1 MDSKI
6 IDLSRY
12 TLSVYAR
19 PYWDGHTVYLESVHP
34 LSLPDGTRAP
44 LSLLYAI
51 EDVLDVRSSDLQTVY
66 EAGKDY
72 RVERGKL
79 VIPAGSAIPVMP
91 YEEHYSPVERPGI
104 EALCKD
110 GGYTVLYAGGTLH
123 HRQIAVSYTH
133 RGMWNGYRPPRQG
146 VRLPHLQE
154 TIRRKG
160 ALNILFYGDSLTA
173 GGDSSVRTNM
183 PPFAPRWAEM
193 FTEYLLSLGVSATYN
208 NTAVGGRDSVWGL
221 EEVQERVVAYKPDLL
236 VLAFGMNELGNCG
249 HNNPALYKAN
259 LLTIIRKLREATPD
273 AEVILVGS
281 IQANGE
287 LQGLGGDRMQMTE
300 KLYELRE
307 ELDGVAVADMTRV
320 HDYLLTRKAY
330 RDMSGNNVNHVNDF
344 LARAYLHTL
353 METIAVETPTEKFV
367 NNRKKTVDNG
377 FGLW

>member
-12 TLSVYAR
+12 TLSVYAH

-133 RGMWNGYRPPRQG
+133 QGDVERLSPAPAGDAPAAPAGDHTAKRRFAYSVLRG
-146 VRLPHLQE
+146 
-154 TIRRKG
+154 
-160 ALNILFYGDSLTA
+160 
-173 GGDSSVRTNM
+173 
-183 PPFAPRWAEM
+183 
-193 FTEYLLSLGVSATYN
+193 
-208 NTAVGGRDSVWGL
+208 
-221 EEVQERVVAYKPDLL
+221 
-236 VLAFGMNELGNCG
+236 
-249 HNNPALYKAN
+249 
-259 LLTIIRKLREATPD
+259 
-273 AEVILVGS
+273 
-281 IQANGE
+281 
-287 LQGLGGDRMQMTE
+287 
-300 KLYELRE
+300 
-307 ELDGVAVADMTRV
+307 
-320 HDYLLTRKAY
+320 
-330 RDMSGNNVNHVNDF
+330 
-344 LARAYLHTL
+344 
-353 METIAVETPTEKFV
+353 
-367 NNRKKTVDNG
+367 
-377 FGLW
+377 